1 MHHMVIRLKIEL
13 KELRSLLQ
21 RWMFLPSPRS
31 LNNCFHFFAPIA
43 EQIAELFVRE
53 MKMYERG
60 SNAINKA
67 TGFHKRKKVLQVRH
81 TLWLISLLSLT
92 VRPRREVS

>member
-1 MHHMVIRLKIEL
+1 MVIRLKIEL
-13 KELRSLLQ
+13 KEPRSLFQ
-21 RWMFLPSPRS
+21 RWMLLPPPQS

-43 EQIAELFVRE
+43 ELFIRE

-60 SNAINKA
+60 RNAIKKA
-67 TGFHKRKKVLQVRH
+67 TGFHKRNKVLQVRH
-81 TLWLISLLSLT
+81 TLWIISLLSLT

>member
-1 MHHMVIRLKIEL
+1 MVIRLKIEL
-13 KELRSLLQ
+13 KELRSLFQ

-31 LNNCFHFFAPIA
+31 LNNCFHFFVP
-43 EQIAELFVRE
+43 IAELFVRE

-60 SNAINKA
+60 RNAINKA
-67 TGFHKRKKVLQVRH
+67 TAFHKRNKVLQVRH

>member
-1 MHHMVIRLKIEL
+1 MVIRLKIEL
-13 KELRSLLQ
+13 KELRSLFQ

-43 EQIAELFVRE
+43 ELFVRE

-60 SNAINKA
+60 RNAINKA
-67 TGFHKRKKVLQVRH
+67 TAFQKRNKVLQVRH

-92 VRPRREVS
+92 VRQKEKFPDATS